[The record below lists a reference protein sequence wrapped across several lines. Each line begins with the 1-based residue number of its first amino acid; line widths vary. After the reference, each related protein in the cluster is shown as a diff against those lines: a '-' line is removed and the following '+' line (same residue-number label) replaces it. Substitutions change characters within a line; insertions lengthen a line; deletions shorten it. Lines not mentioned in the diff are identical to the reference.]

1 MRSFTT
7 AAFKMTKRVRLFLS
21 HTPSIP
27 KLLITNLQIS
37 FTVHGDVQ
45 GVNFRY
51 VQLRTRHHHRG
62 EVHLLKP
69 NVFFLS
75 SVGKRSFTQKKAT
88 SYGLTGFVKNTPRGK
103 VSHLCSPSL
112 SPPQSPPP
120 LLLHP
125 FHSSTHA
132 SFYFFLIW
140 ATNRSKAKPKAPT
153 SPCRNCSR
161 ISTVARRRRMW
172 LRWRRVRWR

>member
-1 MRSFTT
+1 
-7 AAFKMTKRVRLFLS
+7 MTKRVRLFLF

-51 VQLRTRHHHRG
+51 VQLQTRHHHKG
-62 EVHLLKP
+62 EVHLLKAQC
-69 NVFFLS
+69 VFFLFGGEKIIHAEKS
-75 SVGKRSFTQKKAT
+75 HILRPYGVCEEYFWGQGKS
-88 SYGLTGFVKNTPRGK
+88 PM
-103 VSHLCSPSL
+103 SPSL
-112 SPPQSPPP
+112 SPPQPPPPPP

-132 SFYFFLIW
+132 SCSFFFIW

-172 LRWRRVRWR
+172 LRWRRARWR

>member
-1 MRSFTT
+1 
-7 AAFKMTKRVRLFLS
+7 MTKRVRLFLF

-51 VQLRTRHHHRG
+51 VQLQTRHHHKG
-62 EVHLLKP
+62 EVHLLKAQCGFSLFRGEKIIHAEKSHILRP
-69 NVFFLS
+69 YGVCEEYS
-75 SVGKRSFTQKKAT
+75 WGQGKS
-88 SYGLTGFVKNTPRGK
+88 PM
-103 VSHLCSPSL
+103 SPSL
-112 SPPQSPPP
+112 SPPQTPP
-120 LLLHP
+120 
-125 FHSSTHA
+125 FFTSA
-132 SFYFFLIW
+132 SFSFIHSRFFLFFSYW